1 LKDTGLKKLFMR
13 FVAYTACLFV
23 LSGCA
28 TVQVNSEIDQTEDLF
43 EHMSGVINSPSRS
56 DELLVVLTFSGG
68 GTRAAAMSY
77 GVLEA
82 LSKVKIPDRQSK
94 NSAIVNN
101 RSLLNEVDIIS
112 SVSGGSFTSAYYG
125 LHGDRIFEDYK
136 DSFLYR
142 NVQSELLWKLFW
154 PGTWPKFLA
163 KGYGR
168 SSLAADHYDKILFKG
183 AKFKD
188 INPQRGPVILIQSTD
203 MVDSYI
209 FTFSPYFFNLICSD
223 LEKFPL
229 SYAVA
234 ASSSFP
240 GAFDGI
246 TLRNYAGQCGYK
258 EHPYMLETLKTR
270 DTTNNSYLFAEREAA
285 YLDGQTKQYLHLYD
299 GGVSDNL
306 GLAGP
311 SILMLSLRE
320 KGFALKDIGLGN
332 TRKIVFIIVN
342 SQVSNSN
349 RFDLLNIKQDTP
361 TTKQSISASI
371 STMMNNANFEKL
383 YIFNRNI
390 KEILELSKPGKTAQQ
405 MNFYTIH
412 LSFDNIADDQ
422 DRQFFENVPT
432 TLSLKDETV
441 DRVIE
446 VAGRLLFESKEFQRL
461 IEDLDGQIPVAK

>member
-1 LKDTGLKKLFMR
+1 MKIFSIKNLLIR
-13 FVAYTACLFV
+13 FPTLSICLF
-23 LSGCA
+23 LFSGCA
-28 TVQVNSEIDQTEDLF
+28 TVQVNSELDQAGDF
-43 EHMSGVINSPSRS
+43 VEHMSKALNAPSRS
-56 DELLVVLTFSGG
+56 DELLVILTFSGG

-82 LSKVKIPDRQSK
+82 LSKVKIPDQQTKS
-94 NSAIVNN
+94 SPIINN
-101 RSLLNEVDIIS
+101 RSLLGEVDIIS

-136 DSFLYR
+136 DRFLYR

-154 PGTWPKFLA
+154 PGTWPKLLA

-168 SSLAADHYDKILFKG
+168 STLAADHYDKILFKG
-183 AKFKD
+183 ANFND
-188 INPQRGPVILIQSTD
+188 LNLQRGPVILIQSTD

-223 LEKFPL
+223 LGNFPI

-240 GAFDGI
+240 GVFNGI
-246 TLRNYAGQCGYK
+246 TLRNYAGECGY
-258 EHPYMLETLKTR
+258 EEPPQVDESLKNK
-270 DTTNNSYLFAEREAA
+270 DSLSASYSFAEREAA
-285 YLDGQTKQYLHLYD
+285 YLDSQAKQYLHLYD

-311 SILMLSLRE
+311 SIPILALKE
-320 KGFALKDIGLGN
+320 TGVTLKDIGLGN
-332 TRKIVFIIVN
+332 TRKVVFIIVN
-342 SQVSNSN
+342 SQVRSSKSI
-349 RFDLLNIKQDTP
+349 DPLNIKEDIP
-361 TTKQSISASI
+361 TTKQALSAAI
-371 STMMNNANFEKL
+371 STMMNSANFEKL
-383 YIFNRNI
+383 YIFNRHI
-390 KEILELSKPGKTAQQ
+390 KEALELSKQDKTAQQ
-405 MNFYTIH
+405 INFYTIH

-422 DRQFFENVPT
+422 ERLFFENVPT
-432 TLSLKDETV
+432 TLSLKNETV

-461 IEDLDGQIPVAK
+461 IEDLDGRIPAN